1 MFQKLFALKLQTFF
15 STPVFLS
22 SKKKAKKKKMFK
34 KWGYKLKCIKD
45 VEIFFE
51 YKTFD
56 NRILPWD
63 FVKKKTNKKRR

>member
-1 MFQKLFALKLQTFF
+1 
-15 STPVFLS
+15 
-22 SKKKAKKKKMFK
+22 MFK

-51 YKTFD
+51 YKQTFD
-56 NRILPWD
+56 DRILPWD